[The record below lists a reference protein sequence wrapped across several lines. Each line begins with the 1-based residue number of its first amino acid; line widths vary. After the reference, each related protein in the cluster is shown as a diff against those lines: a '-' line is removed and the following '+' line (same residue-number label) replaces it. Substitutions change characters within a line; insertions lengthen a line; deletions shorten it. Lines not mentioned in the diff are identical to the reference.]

1 MLAIGLMVEIL
12 VTVVRY
18 ARRREFY
25 AELEEYTD
33 EAACPLW
40 TAEMVDRPSFWEG
53 EVVYDALQAVS
64 KSANDGVAAAQRQ
77 LRDYREYV
85 ETWVHEAKSPLAAAH
100 LMLENLKEPV
110 HLLAGMRRIQRDAA
124 LIGKLEALDDE
135 LDRVE
140 GFIEQA
146 LFFARSE
153 TLDRDYLIRSHSL
166 RALVTSA
173 IKTNARTMIA
183 AHVAPT
189 CKDLDFDVFTDD
201 KWMAF
206 ILGQLIQNSVKYA
219 NADGGAIRFSARRL
233 DEGLANGVFEIDGRR
248 RRLRRLG
255 SGCPTRLRQRVY
267 RGERQVGQAVDGHR
281 PLSCGAALQKDGPSR
296 LCVLCDGGWLCGHDR
311 VSQQQDAFLR
321 MRPSRHAKWGR
332 AGGAQAGAAKDR
344 IKREASR
351 FAGSFPVVR
360 SFARVRCTSC
370 CRARRSP
377 LRPHAPDHYGRRPRA
392 EHEGGVPLPSGGR
405 DGGRLLHDKDVAVG
419 VAQQERGDGAEQRV
433 LDRREAAGSAEH
445 QVGLDDVEHLVF
457 QGLADAPC
465 AHDDL
470 DLGDIR
476 VLLGLG
482 DLVGDRLRNASSS
495 PLMRSTG

>member
-1 MLAIGLMVEIL
+1 MRAYLRSMVWEWAVAGFGAALIAFVLAAAGVGTAVICVVLAIGLMVEIL

-33 EAACPLW
+33 ETACPLW

-110 HLLAGMRRIQRDAA
+110 HLPRGDEEVQRDAA
-124 LIGKLEALDDE
+124 LMGKLEALDDE

-166 RALVTSA
+166 RSLVTSA

-233 DEGLANGVFEIDGRR
+233 DEGLANERVELTVADDGCGVSAADVPRVFDKGFTGENGR
-248 RRLRRLG
+248 
-255 SGCPTRLRQRVY
+255 SG
-267 RGERQVGQAVDGHR
+267 
-281 PLSCGAALQKDGPSR
+281 K
-296 LCVLCDGGWLCGHDR
+296 
-311 VSQQQDAFLR
+311 
-321 MRPSRHAKWGR
+321 
-332 AGGAQAGAAKDR
+332 
-344 IKREASR
+344 
-351 FAGSFPVVR
+351 
-360 SFARVRCTSC
+360 
-370 CRARRSP
+370 
-377 LRPHAPDHYGRRPRA
+377 
-392 EHEGGVPLPSGGR
+392 
-405 DGGRLLHDKDVAVG
+405 
-419 VAQQERGDGAEQRV
+419 
-433 LDRREAAGSAEH
+433 
-445 QVGLDDVEHLVF
+445 
-457 QGLADAPC
+457 
-465 AHDDL
+465 
-470 DLGDIR
+470 
-476 VLLGLG
+476 
-482 DLVGDRLRNASSS
+482 
-495 PLMRSTG
+495 RSTGIGLYLVARLCKKMGLRVSASSATGEGFAVTIAFPSNKMHFFE